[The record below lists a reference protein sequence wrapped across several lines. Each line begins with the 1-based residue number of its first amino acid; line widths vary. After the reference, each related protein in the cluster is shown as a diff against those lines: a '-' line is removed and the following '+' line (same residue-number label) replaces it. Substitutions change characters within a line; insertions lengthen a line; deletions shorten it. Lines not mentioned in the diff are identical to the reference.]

1 MITTVIIDNE
11 RQSRKLLRTM
21 LINSCDEVIVVG
33 EAKNVKSGIELLQR
47 VKPDIVLLDIEMP
60 DGDGFDILNVFND
73 AHFETIFVTDCDHH
87 AIKAIKYAALDYL
100 LKPIDL
106 KELQLAIKKSEP
118 AHLYKSHEES
128 ASLPIP
134 IENNKNPLRQVVV
147 HTHNSHTVIEVQN
160 IIRIEAQGSYVII
173 YLEGNKSHLVV
184 NSLSYY
190 EELLS
195 NNSFFR
201 IHKSH
206 LINILK
212 IKSFVLGRSRKV
224 LLKDGSELNIAAR
237 RKSAFNQLVKQL
249 YKVG

>member
-21 LINSCDEVIVVG
+21 LIDFCDEVIVLG

-73 AHFETIFVTDCDHH
+73 ADFETIFVTCDDHH
-87 AIKAIKYAALDYL
+87 AIKAIKYDALDYL

-106 KELQLAIKKSEP
+106 EELQLAIKKSELC
-118 AHLYKSHEES
+118 HFYNNHKLGF
-128 ASLPIP
+128 LPTQFR
-134 IENNKNPLRQVVV
+134 KNQNELQQVALPGR
-147 HTHNSHTVIEVQN
+147 NSHTVIEVQS

-173 YLEGNKSHLVV
+173 YVEGGKSHLGM

-190 EELLS
+190 EKLLL
-195 NNSFFR
+195 NDSFFR

-206 LINILK
+206 LINIFK
-212 IKSFVLGRSRKV
+212 IKSFALGRRKV
-224 LLKDGSELNIAAR
+224 LLKDDSELSIAAR
-237 RKSAFNQLVKQL
+237 RKSAFSQLINTV
-249 YKVG
+249 YKLQ